1 MNEPRSKA
9 DLKDPSKNHDPT
21 APSALPPSKQV
32 DEGDKVQDGTE
43 GTREEMGGKKDTGL
57 PSGMDGGA
65 LQKGGK
71 ASGTVSSPGPTA
83 QEVADY
89 QSKVNGNAGQAEVER
104 PGIEKFWNLSAR
116 MEPHLQLM

>member
-1 MNEPRSKA
+1 LNEGKA
-9 DLKDPSKNHDPT
+9 DLKDTSKNHDPT
-21 APSALPPSKQV
+21 APSAVPAGQQV
-32 DEGDKVQDGTE
+32 DEKEKKQDGTE
-43 GTREEMGGKKDTGL
+43 GTREEMGGKKDAGL

-71 ASGTVSSPGPTA
+71 AQGTVSSPGPTA
-83 QEVADY
+83 QEVMEY
-89 QSKVNGNAGQAEVER
+89 QSKMNGKETAEVER